1 MTILDVSSDLLAPT
15 PEVLSCMVSALRKV
29 FCSHMWKM
37 LAKDLREDMLNVFRG
52 EYPRWTL

>member
-1 MTILDVSSDLLAPT
+1 MTILDVSSDLLAPI
-15 PEVLSCMVSALRKV
+15 PEVVSALRKV